1 MSICKFIAYLFARFK
16 YLLYLC
22 NVKLKITAYLT
33 SWLT

>member
-1 MSICKFIAYLFARFK
+1 MCKFIAKMFVYIK
-16 YLLYLC
+16 YLPYLC